1 MPELPEVE
9 TTKRGIERHVT
20 DAHIL
25 GVIAHSPKLR
35 WPIPQN
41 LNELLVGERI
51 QSVSRR
57 AKYLLLH
64 LPKGCL
70 IIHLGMSGSLR
81 IAPANSA
88 AKAHDR
94 FEMILSSGIL
104 RLRDPRKFGAV
115 LWTEEPVEEHR
126 LIAPLGPE
134 PFAAECNADYL
145 FERSRGR
152 SCSIKTFIM
161 NAHIIVGVGNIY
173 AAESLFAAGIHPQRA
188 AGRISKKR
196 YADLVEHIQRILK
209 KAIAQGGTSLRDFV
223 NEEGKPGYFS
233 QELKVYGRAG
243 EACTNCQSTLL
254 NLTIGQ
260 RSSVYCAKCQR

>member
-9 TTKRGIERHVT
+9 TTKRGIEHHVT
-20 DAHIL
+20 EATVL
-25 GVIAHSPKLR
+25 SVIAHSPKLR
-35 WPIPQN
+35 WPIPQD
-41 LNELLVGERI
+41 LAELLVGQRI
-51 QSVSRR
+51 ESVSRR
-57 AKYLLLH
+57 AKYLLLNTA
-64 LPKGCL
+64 KGCL

-81 IAPANSA
+81 IAPSNSQ

-94 FEMILSSGIL
+94 FELILSSGIL

-115 LWTEEPVEEHR
+115 LWTEEPIEQHR

-145 FERSRGR
+145 FQRSRGR
-152 SCSIKTFIM
+152 NGSIKEFIM
-161 NAHIIVGVGNIY
+161 NSHIVVGVGNIY
-173 AAESLFAAGIHPQRA
+173 AAESLFAAGIHPKRA

-196 YADLVEHIQRILK
+196 YAILIEHIQRILK

-233 QELKVYGRAG
+233 QELQVYGRAG
-243 EACTNCQSTLL
+243 EACVNCQSILL
-254 NLTIGQ
+254 NLRISQ
-260 RSSVYCAKCQR
+260 RSSAYCPTCQH